1 MRKKRTST
9 ISKGKT
15 DWRRVEALTDERI
28 RRGIEEDPD
37 AHPTNEAFWKKAKI
51 VMPQA
56 KETMTIRLDADV
68 LEWFRKQG
76 KGNQTRINT
85 VLRSYVRAQGDA
97 AVKLRR

>member
-15 DWRRVEALTDERI
+15 DWRAVDAMTDERI
-28 RRGIEEDPD
+28 RRGIEKDPD

-76 KGNQTRINT
+76 KGYQTRINA
-85 VLRSYVRAQGDA
+85 VLRSYVRVQGDA